1 MQSHLVCNSF
11 VILLYQPVLSRG
23 TIKDHIVSYLVGL
36 SAISVALELIITLPN
51 SGSLIA
57 QQQNSTNPDEN
68 NTASSNK
75 TLSTVTLTPGRM

>member
-1 MQSHLVCNSF
+1 
-11 VILLYQPVLSRG
+11 
-23 TIKDHIVSYLVGL
+23 
-36 SAISVALELIITLPN
+36 VALVLIITLPN

-57 QQQNSTNPDEN
+57 QQQNSTNPNEN